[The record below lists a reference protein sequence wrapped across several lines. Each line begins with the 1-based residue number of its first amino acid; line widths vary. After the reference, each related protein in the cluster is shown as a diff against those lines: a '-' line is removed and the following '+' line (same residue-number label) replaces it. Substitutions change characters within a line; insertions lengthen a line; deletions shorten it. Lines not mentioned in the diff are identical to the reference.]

1 MASSSRLVREAQR
14 ERAGSIEPAARRRE
28 GRIEIVTLN
37 RPAQRNA
44 MSAALVDELIAVIS
58 AIENDPDV
66 GALVLVGA
74 GAGFC
79 AGSDLGRLAAMDT
92 AARRGF
98 EAASGRVA
106 RMIAQ
111 SPKPIL
117 AAAHGF
123 AMGGGL
129 TLAAACDIVL
139 TEADAKWSL
148 PEVPVGLFPAWGLDA
163 VVRRV
168 GVPAAR
174 RLAWGIDTLSG
185 REAQAL
191 GLADEIVEGN
201 VLSVVMERARAI
213 AGLPS
218 VQAQA
223 VKRFFSTYCE
233 DEAADIAANGLFIE
247 MTKTAEADATFRRFS
262 T

>member
-1 MASSSRLVREAQR
+1 
-14 ERAGSIEPAARRRE
+14 
-28 GRIEIVTLN
+28 
-37 RPAQRNA
+37 
-44 MSAALVDELIAVIS
+44 
-58 AIENDPDV
+58 
-66 GALVLVGA
+66 
-74 GAGFC
+74 
-79 AGSDLGRLAAMDT
+79 
-92 AARRGF
+92 
-98 EAASGRVA
+98 
-106 RMIAQ
+106 
-111 SPKPIL
+111 
-117 AAAHGF
+117 
-123 AMGGGL
+123 MGGGL

-185 REAQAL
+185 REAHAL

-201 VLSVVMERARAI
+201 VLSVAMERARAI

-233 DEAADIAANGLFIE
+233 DEAADIAANSLFME
-247 MTKTAEADATFRRFS
+247 MTKTAEADATFRRFGSGSVARKS
-262 T
+262 TEGRTDNTASKPGPLGLFRAHSILKFFDLADVEKFKRRWARGERL